1 MNAMCAPQDKGE
13 LALRITEALESVYPD
28 ASCALEAG
36 SDPWKLLIMGILSA
50 QCTDRRV
57 NEVSREL
64 FRYYPNCSS
73 LSRADTATVE
83 TLIRPCGLFRTKAR
97 NIIAASAMLMERY
110 QGSVPEDM
118 EELVALPGVGRKIAN
133 LVRGDVFGLPAI
145 VADTHCIR
153 IANRLGLCSTS
164 DPEKVERALIP
175 LIPPNRSAA
184 FCHRLVRFGRDCCA
198 ARSPRC
204 GECPLR
210 SQGLCRWS
218 DVRFENNP
226 R

>member
-1 MNAMCAPQDKGE
+1 MKAMCVPSEKEE
-13 LALRITEALESVYPD
+13 LALRITEALEALYPD

-57 NEVSREL
+57 NEVSRDL
-64 FRYYPNCSS
+64 FRYYPDCGS
-73 LSRADTATVE
+73 LSRADSASVE
-83 TLIRPCGLFRTKAR
+83 ALIRPCGLFRTKAR
-97 NIIAASAMLMERY
+97 NIIAVSALLSERY
-110 QGSVPEDM
+110 QGAVPEEM
-118 EELVALPGVGRKIAN
+118 EQLVALPGVGRKIAN

-153 IANRLGLCSTS
+153 IANRLGLCSTAE
-164 DPEKVERALIP
+164 PEKVERALIP
-175 LIPPNRSAA
+175 LIPPDRSAA

-198 ARSPRC
+198 ARNPRC

-210 SQGLCRWS
+210 SRGLCFWS
-218 DVRFENNP
+218 AVPSDSVPE
-226 R
+226 